1 MGDPPGGGFRY
12 GLGGSWSIAPRVAA
26 NAEIGGINKHGS
38 GMIGSGNLS
47 FHFKQDP
54 MGFDPFLTG
63 GFSYVRMYSRNGYY
77 VNLGGGANYWFRPRV
92 GLRAE
97 FRAYPGGG
105 DLNSFS
111 EIRFGVSFR

>member
-12 GLGGSWSIAPRVAA
+12 GLGGAWAIAPRVTAGV
-26 NAEIGGINKHGS
+26 EIGGIRKHGN
-38 GMIGSGNLS
+38 GMIGSGNLG
-47 FHFKQDP
+47 FHFRQDP
-54 MGFDPFLTG
+54 MGLDPFITG
-63 GFSYVRMYSRNGYY
+63 GFTYARLGGNGFY

-97 FRAYPGGG
+97 FRAYPGGA
-105 DLNSFS
+105 DLSSFS